1 MSKVI
6 VAGGGV
12 IGLCTAYYLN
22 KAGHEVILIDKGD
35 LKHGTSFGN
44 AGYISPSHFIPL
56 ASPGIV
62 AKGLQWMLSSSS
74 PFYIKPRLNMDLIR
88 WALTFWKR
96 SGKATME
103 RNIPHLNNI
112 LHLSRELTSEI
123 RNDLGNQF
131 RMEEKGCFMLYKS
144 ALTEKHEI
152 ELAKEAAALNIETK
166 VFSAKEVQAMEPA
179 VEVNVR
185 GGVLYPIDAHLHPGD
200 LMKTIHDHL
209 QQSGVQ
215 FQLET
220 TITGFEKHGRK
231 VTKVLT
237 DKGDFSGDE
246 VILATGSWLPV
257 TSRDL
262 GINLLLQA
270 GKGYSMTFDAVEKN
284 LHYPAILVD
293 DRVAMTPMGADLRM
307 GGTMEISGIGSPM
320 LMKRVQAIFKAA
332 KNYYPD
338 LPVSFPAQ
346 DKIWHGLRPLSPDGL
361 PYIGR
366 HSSFDNIVMSG
377 GHAMLGLSLAAASGK
392 LVEEIVGGRDTS
404 IDISAFNVER

>member
-22 KAGHEVILIDKGD
+22 KAGHEVTLIDKGD

-62 AKGLQWMLSSSS
+62 AKGLKWMLSSSS

-96 SGKATME
+96 SGKSTME

-112 LHLSRELTSEI
+112 LHLSRELTSSI
-123 RNDLGNQF
+123 RNELGNQF

-152 ELAKEAAALNIETK
+152 ELAKEAAALNIETRI
-166 VFSAKEVQAMEPA
+166 FSAKEIQAMEPE

-200 LMKTIHDHL
+200 LMQTIHDHL
-209 QQSGVQ
+209 QQSGVK

-220 TITGFEKHGRK
+220 TMTGFEKQGRK

-237 DKGDFSGDE
+237 DKGDFTGDE
-246 VILATGSWLPV
+246 IVLATGSWLPA

-262 GINLLLQA
+262 GIDLLLQA

-293 DRVAMTPMGADLRM
+293 DRVAMTPMGGDLRM

-338 LPVSFPAQ
+338 LPVTFPAQ
-346 DKIWHGLRPLSPDGL
+346 DKIWYGLRPLSPDGL

-366 HSSFDNIVMSG
+366 HSTYDNIVMAG
-377 GHAMLGLSLAAASGK
+377 GHAMLGLSLAAATGK
-392 LVEEIVGGRDTS
+392 LVEEIVGGRETS

>member
-22 KAGHEVILIDKGD
+22 KAGHEVTLIDKGD

-96 SGKATME
+96 SGKSTME

-112 LHLSRELTSEI
+112 LHLSRELTSSI
-123 RNDLGNQF
+123 RNELGNQF

-152 ELAKEAAALNIETK
+152 ELAKEAAALNIETRI
-166 VFSAKEVQAMEPA
+166 FSAKEIQDMEPE

-200 LMKTIHDHL
+200 LMQTIHDHL
-209 QQSGVQ
+209 QESGVK

-220 TITGFEKHGRK
+220 TITGFEKQGRK
-231 VTKVLT
+231 VTQVLT
-237 DKGDFSGDE
+237 DKGDFTGDE
-246 VILATGSWLPV
+246 IVLATGSWLPA

-262 GINLLLQA
+262 GIDLLLQA

-293 DRVAMTPMGADLRM
+293 DRVAMTPMGGDLRM

-338 LPVSFPAQ
+338 LPVTFPAQ
-346 DKIWHGLRPLSPDGL
+346 DKIWYGLRPLSPDGL

-366 HSSFDNIVMSG
+366 HSTYDNIVMAG
-377 GHAMLGLSLAAASGK
+377 GHAMLGLSLAAATGK
-392 LVEEIVGGRDTS
+392 LVEEIVGGRETS